1 MTQRIYIRTFG
12 CRANQYDS
20 EAVRALVESAGGAIV
35 DNAEEADVAVFN
47 SCAVT
52 AAAESELRRS
62 IRHAARVNATLESV
76 VMGCAAARDSGVIA
90 AQPSVARVIPGA
102 DMPAI
107 AAALG
112 IAYNTATPAKQ
123 TATRA
128 LLRIQDGCDE
138 HCTFCATTLA
148 RGANRSR
155 PIPELVREAQAL
167 AERHP
172 EIVLTGIHIGTY
184 GTDIGT
190 TLGALVERLLR
201 DVPIVRFR
209 LSSLE
214 ATEVDAQLAELFNEP
229 HRLAPHLHAP
239 LQSASDRVLR
249 HMGRHWYTAASYA
262 RAVLQLVETR
272 SVFALGADV
281 IAGFPGET
289 KEDHRATCR
298 LIEDLPFT
306 YLHVFPF
313 SLRPGTAAER
323 LNGHISAPEVRDR
336 AAHLRSL
343 GNSKHQSYVES
354 RAGAVADVIVVRGD
368 VREGLTE
375 DYLEVRL
382 EGEALPRGTRVP
394 ARLSLAGNT
403 LVARMVGY
411 DTGSKS
417 NTTPVPTASHMPD
430 E

>member
-1 MTQRIYIRTFG
+1 VTQRVYLRTFG

-20 EAVRALVESAGGAIV
+20 EAVRALVESSGGVIV
-35 DNAEEADVAVFN
+35 DSAEEATVAVFN

-62 IRHAARVNATLESV
+62 VRHAARVNASLETV
-76 VMGCAAARDSGVIA
+76 VMGCAAARDTGVITA
-90 AQPSVARVIPGA
+90 LPSVAHVIPGA

-112 IAYNTATPAKQ
+112 VVPKPGSARVQ
-123 TATRA
+123 SGTRA

-155 PIPELVREAQAL
+155 PISELVSEAAAL
-167 AERHP
+167 SQHHP

-184 GTDIGT
+184 GADTGT
-190 TLGALVERLLR
+190 TLGALVERLVR
-201 DVPIVRFR
+201 DVPVVRFR

-214 ATEVDAQLAELFNEP
+214 ATEVDARLLELLNEP
-229 HRLAPHLHAP
+229 SRLAPHLHAP
-239 LQSASDRVLR
+239 LQSGSDRVLKR
-249 HMGRHWYTAASYA
+249 MGRHWYTSGSYA
-262 RAVLQLVETR
+262 RAVQRIVEHR
-272 SVFALGADV
+272 HVFALGADV

-289 KEDHRATCR
+289 AAEHRATCA
-298 LIEDLPFT
+298 LIEELPFT
-306 YLHVFPF
+306 YLHVFPY

-323 LNGHISAPEVRDR
+323 LPGHIPAGLIRER
-336 AAHLRSL
+336 AAQLRVL
-343 GNSKHQSYVES
+343 ADAKRQTYAGS
-354 RAGAVADVIVVRGD
+354 RAGGLADVIVVRGD

-382 EGEALPRGTRVP
+382 DAEPLPRGSRVR
-394 ARLSLAGNT
+394 ARLRLADGG
-403 LVARMVGY
+403 LVASPY
-411 DTGSKS
+411 L
-417 NTTPVPTASHMPD
+417 
-430 E
+430 